1 MKKQIY
7 LLFFF
12 SLITISIAAQ
22 TPTSPAND
30 SIQYVQIKTLDGNT
44 YIGSILEET
53 SELLLIKTQS
63 AGEIKIT
70 KNQIKKLKRFSANQL
85 KDGKYWFENPNA
97 TRNLYGPTGY
107 GLEKGEGYYQN
118 FMIFLNSVN
127 VGITD
132 NITIGAG
139 FLPVGLENGF
149 NFLITPKFSVPVVP
163 EKVNLAGGLL
173 YARFFEENMGILYG
187 VGTYGPKD
195 HNATLGLGYGFL
207 NGELAKRPIITVSG
221 MTRVGRKFGLVT
233 ENWFIPIENY
243 EDDKNY
249 FAAITYG
256 VRYISEGVTIDFSFL
271 RVADIEDFFILGIP
285 LVGVV
290 IPFGRN

>member
-7 LLFFF
+7 FLFIF
-12 SLITISIAAQ
+12 SLFTISLIAQ
-22 TPTSPAND
+22 TQTSSNID
-30 SIQYVQIKTLDGNT
+30 TIQYVQVKTLDGNT
-44 YIGSILEET
+44 YIGSIIEET
-53 SELLLIKTQS
+53 SEFLLIKTQS
-63 AGEIKIT
+63 AGEVKIP
-70 KNQIKKLKRFSANQL
+70 KIHIKKMTRFSGKQL

-118 FMIFLNSVN
+118 FMLFLNSVN
-127 VGITD
+127 IGITD

-139 FLPVGLENGF
+139 FLPLGLENGF
-149 NFLITPKFSVPVVP
+149 NFLVTPKFSVPVVP
-163 EKVNLAGGLL
+163 DKVNLAGGLL
-173 YARFFEENMGILYG
+173 YARFFEENMGIIYG

-195 HNATLGLGYGFL
+195 HNATLGVGYGFI

-233 ENWFIPIENY
+233 ENWFIPVEGY

-249 FAAITYG
+249 FAAFTYG

-271 RVADIEDFFILGIP
+271 RVSDMGDFFILGVP